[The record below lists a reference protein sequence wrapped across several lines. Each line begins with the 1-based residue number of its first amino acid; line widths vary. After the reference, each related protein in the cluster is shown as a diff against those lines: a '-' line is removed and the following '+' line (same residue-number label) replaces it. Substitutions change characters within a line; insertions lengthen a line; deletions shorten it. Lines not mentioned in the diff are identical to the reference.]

1 MNLAT
6 NLARSAQIHADRVA
20 VRLGD
25 QGTTYRELDERSRRV
40 AGLLAERGVR
50 AGDRVGIMLP
60 NIPDFA
66 AVYYGVLRAGAVVV
80 PMNPLLKAREVTHY
94 LADSG
99 ATVIFTGAM
108 STAEV
113 LAGAATVDAQ
123 VVVVDVAFTEMLS
136 TATPVDGVVDRDGSD
151 TAVILYTSGTTGT
164 PKGAELTH
172 DNLIRNAEVVAERL
186 FQLTAND
193 VIFGGLPLFHS
204 FGQTCTL
211 NTAIAAGACLVLL
224 PRFDPALALTIMA
237 TRRATVFAAVP
248 TMYGALLAV
257 PDRERYDVSA
267 LRVCLSGGAALPVE
281 VLSLDPWTNDLVAR
295 RGNYESAL

>member
-1 MNLAT
+1 VNLAK
-6 NLARSAQIHADRVA
+6 NLARSAHLHADRVA

-50 AGDRVGIMLP
+50 AGDRVGIMLA

-99 ATVIFTGAM
+99 AAVIFTGAM
-108 STAEV
+108 SAAEV

-123 VVVVDVAFTEMLS
+123 VVVVDATFTEMLS

-151 TAVILYTSGTTGT
+151 T
-164 PKGAELTH
+164 
-172 DNLIRNAEVVAERL
+172 R
-186 FQLTAND
+186 
-193 VIFGGLPLFHS
+193 
-204 FGQTCTL
+204 
-211 NTAIAAGACLVLL
+211 
-224 PRFDPALALTIMA
+224 
-237 TRRATVFAAVP
+237 
-248 TMYGALLAV
+248 
-257 PDRERYDVSA
+257 
-267 LRVCLSGGAALPVE
+267 
-281 VLSLDPWTNDLVAR
+281 
-295 RGNYESAL
+295 

>member
-99 ATVIFTGAM
+99 AAV
-108 STAEV
+108 
-113 LAGAATVDAQ
+113 AGASCQ
-123 VVVVDVAFTEMLS
+123 
-136 TATPVDGVVDRDGSD
+136 RRW
-151 TAVILYTSGTTGT
+151 GT
-164 PKGAELTH
+164 PSRPSKPGTLGREGPNSRSNQPSA
-172 DNLIRNAEVVAERL
+172 RGPRVA
-186 FQLTAND
+186 
-193 VIFGGLPLFHS
+193 
-204 FGQTCTL
+204 GQQCHVS
-211 NTAIAAGACLVLL
+211 GC
-224 PRFDPALALTIMA
+224 
-237 TRRATVFAAVP
+237 RR
-248 TMYGALLAV
+248 
-257 PDRERYDVSA
+257 RYDHRPVS
-267 LRVCLSGGAALPVE
+267 P
-281 VLSLDPWTNDLVAR
+281 
-295 RGNYESAL
+295 